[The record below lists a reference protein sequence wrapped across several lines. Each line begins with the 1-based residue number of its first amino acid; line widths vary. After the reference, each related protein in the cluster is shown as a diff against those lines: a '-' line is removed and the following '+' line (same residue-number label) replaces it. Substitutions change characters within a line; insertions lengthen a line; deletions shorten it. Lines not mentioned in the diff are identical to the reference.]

1 MRNLQKCYVLK
12 WIPLSAW
19 ALILLQGCVTVGP
32 EYSTPKLNIQDEWNK
47 AITEDFSD
55 GEASLQTWWT
65 VFNDPILDSLIERA
79 GQGSLKLREAY
90 AKITETRAVRGIKES
105 ERSPNVNVS
114 GSATKSSI
122 DTKHN
127 STTVD
132 SAQFGGD
139 ASWEIDFWGRISRS
153 VESADAGLEASI
165 EDYRDV
171 LVLLFAEVASNYIE
185 VRKLQN
191 QIQSLQMNIDAQRKT
206 VEITQSRVEAGLT
219 SALDVMQA
227 ELNLT
232 RTESNLPSLQKLL
245 VQAINRI
252 SVLLGKPPGT
262 LQSELEQTV
271 PIPNPTKKIS
281 IGVPANLLRQRPDI
295 RKAERELAAQT
306 ALIGVATADLYP
318 RFSLSGSFSLKATD
332 LGSNATTFGLGP
344 TMQWNVFSGGRIRN
358 QIKVEDARTE
368 QALARYEQQVL
379 DALEDVENALV
390 SFRRER
396 ERMEK
401 LALSVIEAEKSVE
414 LVKFRY
420 TSGLADFQDVLDMQ
434 RSLYEQQDQ
443 YVESEGNMIQNLKR
457 LYKALGGGW
466 NPEIEPKET

>member
-1 MRNLQKCYVLK
+1 MRIFQKYSVLK
-12 WIPLSAW
+12 WIPLSVL
-19 ALILLQGCVTVGP
+19 ALILLQGCIAVGP
-32 EYSTPKLNIQDEWNK
+32 EYSTPKLEMQDAWHQ
-47 AITEDFSD
+47 AITDDFSD

-90 AKITETRAVRGIKES
+90 ARITETRAIKGIKES

-114 GSATKSSI
+114 GSATKSRI

-132 SAQFGGD
+132 STQFGGD

-153 VESADAGLEASI
+153 VESADASLEASI

-191 QIQSLQMNIDAQRKT
+191 QIQSLQMNIEAQRKT

-245 VQAINRI
+245 VQASNRI
-252 SVLLGKPPGT
+252 SVLLGKQPGT
-262 LQSELEQTV
+262 LHSELEQTV
-271 PIPNPTKKIS
+271 PIPNPTD
-281 IGVPANLLRQRPDI
+281 R
-295 RKAERELAAQT
+295 
-306 ALIGVATADLYP
+306 
-318 RFSLSGSFSLKATD
+318 
-332 LGSNATTFGLGP
+332 
-344 TMQWNVFSGGRIRN
+344 
-358 QIKVEDARTE
+358 
-368 QALARYEQQVL
+368 
-379 DALEDVENALV
+379 
-390 SFRRER
+390 
-396 ERMEK
+396 
-401 LALSVIEAEKSVE
+401 KSV
-414 LVKFRY
+414 V
-420 TSGLADFQDVLDMQ
+420 
-434 RSLYEQQDQ
+434 
-443 YVESEGNMIQNLKR
+443 
-457 LYKALGGGW
+457 
-466 NPEIEPKET
+466 